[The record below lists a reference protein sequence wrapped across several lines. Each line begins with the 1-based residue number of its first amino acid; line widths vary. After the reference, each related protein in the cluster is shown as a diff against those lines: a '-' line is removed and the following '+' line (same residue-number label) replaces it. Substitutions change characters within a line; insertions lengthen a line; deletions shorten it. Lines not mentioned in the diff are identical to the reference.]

1 MLLSL
6 PATSRRLIGGGVLTN
21 QRPPRQSR
29 HGPPRRRSLSLSLS
43 VSLSFDLVSFLSPSL
58 ESNCDTI
65 GCCCNCCCCC
75 WVVVVVEGGVS
86 GGRPM
91 AAARSCSFKDCFFLA
106 AGSVRNAEDRLK
118 DMNLTI
124 KKKGKIPL
132 FFHQTPEKR
141 PVCQKV
147 THLFFP
153 RFSMEFATKM
163 GGEGRHPSFICL
175 HQPAACLPLC
185 CFRLKIATTTNAA
198 GGASTGNLFL
208 AAWQR
213 RSAPLRPFRPRWST
227 APPCG
232 PLTEPSSSDRW
243 PLCFTRAVLA
253 LVVHGPPLWGPL
265 GGRGP
270 LNETR

>member
-1 MLLSL
+1 M
-6 PATSRRLIGGGVLTN
+6 T
-21 QRPPRQSR
+21 
-29 HGPPRRRSLSLSLS
+29 RS
-43 VSLSFDLVSFLSPSL
+43 VVVV
-58 ESNCDTI
+58 I
-65 GCCCNCCCCC
+65 
-75 WVVVVVEGGVS
+75 VVVVVGWWWWWRGAC
-86 GGRPM
+86 P
-91 AAARSCSFKDCFFLA
+91 AADQWPPRDPAALRIVFFLA

-232 PLTEPSSSDRW
+232 PLTEPSSSDRR